1 MSFTQSEN
9 LNLVPKSGSSTFG
22 VMLNACN
29 GRNEDLFEMKVSEPD
44 WVKGS
49 CLPQEAEVK

>member
-9 LNLVPKSGSSTFG
+9 LNLVPKSDSSTFG
-22 VMLNACN
+22 VMHNACN

-44 WVKGS
+44 WIKGS